1 MIPRLKEK
9 YNSELSGE
17 IQKELN
23 LSNINQIPT
32 LEKIIINIGDGKAA
46 TDGRALES
54 MVDELTAIS
63 GQKPVVKRAKKSIAG
78 FKIREGMPIGT
89 SVTIR
94 GDRMWEFYD
103 RFVQVVVPRIR
114 DFRGFSTKS
123 FDGKGNYSLGL
134 NEQLVFPEVEYD
146 KVRDIRGMN
155 ITICTTA
162 NDNNEGYVLFCL
174 LYTSPSPRD
183 RTRSRMPSSA

>member
-155 ITICTTA
+155 ITICTTS
-162 NDNNEGYVLFCL
+162 NLSL
-174 LYTSPSPRD
+174 IHI
-183 RTRSRMPSSA
+183 

>member
-78 FKIREGMPIGT
+78 FKIRDGMPIGT

-162 NDNNEGYVLFCL
+162 NDNNEGYVLLNSLGF
-174 LYTSPSPRD
+174 PFREN
-183 RTRSRMPSSA
+183 

>member
-17 IQKELN
+17 IQKELK

-162 NDNNEGYVLFCL
+162 NDNNEGYVLLNSLGF
-174 LYTSPSPRD
+174 PFREN
-183 RTRSRMPSSA
+183 

>member
-1 MIPRLKEK
+1 MIPRLKDQ
-9 YNSELSGE
+9 YRTQLIDELKK
-17 IQKELN
+17 QLN
-23 LSNINQIPT
+23 IENTNAVPK
-32 LEKIIINIGDGKAA
+32 LEKIVINIGDGKAA

-63 GQKPVVKRAKKSIAG
+63 GQKPVIKRAKKSIAG
-78 FKIREGMPIGT
+78 FKIREGMPIGV
-89 SVTIR
+89 SVTLR
-94 GDRMWEFYD
+94 GNRMWEFYD

-114 DFRGFSTKS
+114 DFRGFSKKS
-123 FDGKGNYSLGL
+123 FDGNGNFSLGL

-162 NDNNEGYVLFCL
+162 IDNSGGYEL
-174 LYTSPSPRD
+174 LNSLGFPFREN
-183 RTRSRMPSSA
+183 

>member
-1 MIPRLKEK
+1 MIPRLKDQ
-9 YNSELSGE
+9 YRTQLIDELKK
-17 IQKELN
+17 QLN
-23 LSNINQIPT
+23 IENTNAVPK
-32 LEKIIINIGDGKAA
+32 LEKIVINIGDGKAA

-63 GQKPVVKRAKKSIAG
+63 GQKPVIKRAKKSIAG
-78 FKIREGMPIGT
+78 FKIREGMPIGV
-89 SVTIR
+89 SVTLR
-94 GDRMWEFYD
+94 GNRMWEFYD

-114 DFRGFSTKS
+114 DFRGFSKKS
-123 FDGKGNYSLGL
+123 FDGNGNFSLGL

-162 NDNNEGYVLFCL
+162 KDNSCGYEL
-174 LYTSPSPRD
+174 LNSLGFPFREN
-183 RTRSRMPSSA
+183 

>member
-9 YNSELSGE
+9 YNLELSGE
-17 IQKELN
+17 IQKELK

-32 LEKIIINIGDGKAA
+32 LEKIVINIGDGKAA

-114 DFRGFSTKS
+114 DFRGFSVKS

-162 NDNNEGYVLFCL
+162 NDNNEGYVLLNSLGF
-174 LYTSPSPRD
+174 PFREN
-183 RTRSRMPSSA
+183 

>member
-1 MIPRLKEK
+1 MIPRLKEQ
-9 YNSELSGE
+9 YRNQLIGELKKQLDIGNTNAVP
-17 IQKELN
+17 K
-23 LSNINQIPT
+23 
-32 LEKIIINIGDGKAA
+32 LEKIVINIGDGKAA

-63 GQKPVVKRAKKSIAG
+63 GQKPVIKRAKKSIAG
-78 FKIREGMPIGT
+78 FKIREGMPIGV
-89 SVTIR
+89 SVTLR
-94 GDRMWEFYD
+94 GNRMWEFYD

-114 DFRGFSTKS
+114 DFRGFSKKS
-123 FDGKGNYSLGL
+123 FDGNGNFSLGL

-162 NDNNEGYVLFCL
+162 KDNIGGYEL
-174 LYTSPSPRD
+174 LNALGFPFREN
-183 RTRSRMPSSA
+183 

>member
-1 MIPRLKEK
+1 MIPRLKK
-9 YNSELSGE
+9 QYRNVL
-17 IQKELN
+17 IDDLKKQL
-23 LSNINQIPT
+23 NINNTNAVPN
-32 LEKIIINIGDGKAA
+32 LEKIVINIGDGKAA

-63 GQKPVVKRAKKSIAG
+63 GQKPVIKRAKKSIAG
-78 FKIREGMPIGT
+78 FKIREGMPIGV
-89 SVTIR
+89 SVTLR
-94 GDRMWEFYD
+94 GNRMWEFYD

-162 NDNNEGYVLFCL
+162 NDNNEGYVLLNSLGF
-174 LYTSPSPRD
+174 PFREN
-183 RTRSRMPSSA
+183 

>member
-9 YNSELSGE
+9 YTSELSGE

-162 NDNNEGYVLFCL
+162 NDNNEGYVLLNSLGF
-174 LYTSPSPRD
+174 PFREN
-183 RTRSRMPSSA
+183 

>member
-9 YNSELSGE
+9 YNLELSGE
-17 IQKELN
+17 IQKKLN
-23 LSNINQIPT
+23 LTNINQIPT
-32 LEKIIINIGDGKAA
+32 LEKIVINIGDGKAA

-78 FKIREGMPIGT
+78 FKIREGMPIAT

-162 NDNNEGYVLFCL
+162 NDNKKGYVLLHSLGF
-174 LYTSPSPRD
+174 PFREN
-183 RTRSRMPSSA
+183 

>member
-1 MIPRLKEK
+1 MIPRLKDQ
-9 YNSELSGE
+9 YRTQLIDELKK
-17 IQKELN
+17 QF
-23 LSNINQIPT
+23 NIENTNAVPK
-32 LEKIIINIGDGKAA
+32 LEKIVINIGDGKAA

-63 GQKPVVKRAKKSIAG
+63 GQKPVIKRAKKSIAG
-78 FKIREGMPIGT
+78 FKIREGMPIGV
-89 SVTIR
+89 SVTLR
-94 GDRMWEFYD
+94 GNRMWEFYD

-114 DFRGFSTKS
+114 DFRGFSKKS
-123 FDGKGNYSLGL
+123 FDGNGNFSLGL

-162 NDNNEGYVLFCL
+162 KDNSGGYEL
-174 LYTSPSPRD
+174 LNSLGFPFREN
-183 RTRSRMPSSA
+183 

>member
-155 ITICTTA
+155 ITICTSAT
-162 NDNNEGYVLFCL
+162 
-174 LYTSPSPRD
+174 RD
-183 RTRSRMPSSA
+183 SKVK

>member
-63 GQKPVVKRAKKSIAG
+63 GQKPVVKRAKKSMAG

-162 NDNNEGYVLFCL
+162 NDNNEGYVLLNSLGF
-174 LYTSPSPRD
+174 PFREN
-183 RTRSRMPSSA
+183 

>member
-9 YNSELSGE
+9 YNLELSGE
-17 IQKELN
+17 IQKELK

-32 LEKIIINIGDGKAA
+32 LEKIVINIGDGKAA

-114 DFRGFSTKS
+114 DFRGFSMKS

-162 NDNNEGYVLFCL
+162 NDNNEGYVLLNSLGF
-174 LYTSPSPRD
+174 PFREN
-183 RTRSRMPSSA
+183 

>member
-1 MIPRLKEK
+1 MIPRLKEQ
-9 YNSELSGE
+9 YRSQLIGELKKQLD
-17 IQKELN
+17 I
-23 LSNINQIPT
+23 SNTNAVPK
-32 LEKIIINIGDGKAA
+32 LEKIVINIGDGKAA

-63 GQKPVVKRAKKSIAG
+63 GQKPVIKRAKKSIAG
-78 FKIREGMPIGT
+78 FKIREGMPIGV
-89 SVTIR
+89 SVTLR
-94 GDRMWEFYD
+94 GNRMWEFYD

-114 DFRGFSTKS
+114 DFRGFSKKS
-123 FDGKGNYSLGL
+123 FDGNGNFSLGL

-162 NDNNEGYVLFCL
+162 KDNIGGYEL
-174 LYTSPSPRD
+174 LNSLGFPFREN
-183 RTRSRMPSSA
+183 

>member
-9 YNSELSGE
+9 YNSQLSGE

-162 NDNNEGYVLFCL
+162 NDNNEGYVLLNSLGF
-174 LYTSPSPRD
+174 PFREN
-183 RTRSRMPSSA
+183 

>member
-1 MIPRLKEK
+1 M
-9 YNSELSGE
+9 ELSGE

-162 NDNNEGYVLFCL
+162 NDNNEGYVLLNSLGF
-174 LYTSPSPRD
+174 PFREN
-183 RTRSRMPSSA
+183 

>member
-9 YNSELSGE
+9 YNLELCGE

-162 NDNNEGYVLFCL
+162 NDNNEGYVLLNSLGF
-174 LYTSPSPRD
+174 PFREN
-183 RTRSRMPSSA
+183 

>member
-9 YNSELSGE
+9 YNTELSGE

-162 NDNNEGYVLFCL
+162 NDNNEGYVLLNSLGF
-174 LYTSPSPRD
+174 PFREN
-183 RTRSRMPSSA
+183 